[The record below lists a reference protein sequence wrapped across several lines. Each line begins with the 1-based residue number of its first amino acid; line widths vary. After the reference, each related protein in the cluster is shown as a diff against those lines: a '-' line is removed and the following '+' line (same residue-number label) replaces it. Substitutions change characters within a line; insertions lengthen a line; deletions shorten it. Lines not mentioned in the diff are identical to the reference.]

1 MDRQRVL
8 NAIAIGTSFLVFVL
22 FQLGLMSA
30 ANAFFLVAAT
40 VIIYT
45 GRQLAQRDGE
55 PLVGVLVDMLTK
67 PSTYPRKA
75 AYAAYIGSV
84 GIGALVMAQ
93 AMVA

>member
-1 MDRQRVL
+1 MDRQRIL
-8 NAIAIGTSFLVFVL
+8 NAAAIGTSFMVFVL

-30 ANAFFLVAAT
+30 ANAFFMVASIT
-40 VIIYT
+40 IIYT
-45 GRQLAQRDGE
+45 GRQLAQHDGE
-55 PLVGVLVDMLTK
+55 PLGGVLVNMLTK
-67 PSTYPRKA
+67 PSSYPRKA